1 MSTARPLH
9 TEATFERE
17 VCEHLVQAGWLHA
30 AGDAAKYD
38 RAAALFPDDLVA
50 WVRATQPQAWE
61 SLEKSHGARAQAV
74 LVERVRK
81 ALDTQGTLDVL
92 RQGVDVMGLRAKL
105 QLVQFKP
112 AMSLNEELAARYAA
126 NRLRVVQQVKYA
138 QANENC
144 IDLVLFVNGV
154 PTATIE
160 LKTDFTQSVADA
172 VEQYKRDR
180 LPRPKGQA
188 PEPLLQF
195 VGGALVHFAVSS
207 SEVMMTTKLDGWATR
222 FLPFNQGC
230 EGGKGNPPNA
240 SGYQTAYLWDEV
252 LRTDSWLEIMGRY
265 VFVVHDKKK
274 APEALIFPRYHQ
286 LDATRRLQ
294 AAVRRDGAGGRYLI
308 QHSAG
313 SGKTNSIAWTAHFLS
328 ELHDARQAKLFDSV
342 LVVSDRTVIDKQLQS
357 ALFQATRT
365 TGVVES
371 VTNESGSK
379 SQQLAEALSGGKKIV
394 VCTMQTFPHALEAVR
409 DLAATKGK
417 RFAVIADEAHSSQAG
432 ETASKLKAVLT
443 AEEWSA
449 VEDGGEISSEDLL
462 AATMAA
468 RAEDRGIT
476 FVAFTATPKAKTLEL
491 FGTRPDPTR
500 KPGPDNVPQAFHV
513 YSMRQAIEE
522 GFILDVLRN
531 YTSYK
536 TAFQLAQA
544 GGAKVDSDEVERSA
558 ALKKLVGWVRLHPHN
573 IAQKVQVVVEHFRGT
588 VAQLLGGRAKAM
600 VVVGSRLEAVRWQLA
615 IRKYIQEKGYGYGAL
630 VAYSGE
636 VNDPDSSPEALTEQS
651 EFLNPGLRGRDI
663 RDAFDEPQYKILL
676 VANKFQ
682 TGFDQKLLCGM
693 YVDKKLAGIQAV
705 QTLSRLN
712 RAMDGKDRTYVLDF
726 VNDPDEIL
734 EAFRTYYET
743 AELETTTDPEIVF
756 QLMAKLDASGHYDEN
771 EVERVVQAELRA
783 KPTQAELSAA
793 LQPVVDRLTRRHAA
807 ACKARREAE
816 ASGDAAAVKGAQD
829 EMDALQL
836 FKADM
841 ASYVRLYNFLSQIYD
856 YGQTAVEKRA
866 MFYKHVG
873 RLLDF
878 ERERSSIDLSKVQLT
893 HHSLKERG
901 SRDLTLTGGGDALQ
915 PMGAAGSGMVREKET
930 AYLSEIIAK
939 LNELFT
945 GEVTDGDQLS
955 YATTIHAKLGE
966 SEVLQEQAENNTPEQ
981 FYASPDLLATFN
993 DAIIA
998 SMDAHQSM
1006 STQVLSDDR
1015 IKLGLLHLVMH
1026 QMGLYDYLRARRRA

>member
-30 AGDAAKYD
+30 AGDAAQYD
-38 RAAALFPDDLVA
+38 RALALYPDDLVA

-61 SLEKSHGARAQAV
+61 TLEKAHGARAQAA
-74 LVERVRK
+74 LLDRVRK
-81 ALDTQGTLDVL
+81 ALDAQGTLEVL

-112 AMSLNEELAARYAA
+112 ALSLNEELAARYAA

-144 IDLVLFVNGV
+144 IDLVLFVNGI

-172 VEQYKRDR
+172 VEQYKTDR

-195 VGGALVHFAVSS
+195 GGGALVHFAVSS

-230 EGGKGNPPNA
+230 AGGKGNPPNP

-252 LRTDSWLEIMGRY
+252 LRRESWLEILGRY

-274 APEALIFPRYHQ
+274 APEALVFPRYHQ

-294 AAVRRDGAGGRYLI
+294 AAVRRDGPGGRYLI

-328 ELHDARQAKLFDSV
+328 ELHDERQVKLFDSV
-342 LVVSDRTVIDKQLQS
+342 LVVSDRTVIDKQLKE
-357 ALFQATRT
+357 ALFQANRT

-379 SQQLAEALSGGKKIV
+379 SQLLAEALSGGKKVI
-394 VCTMQTFPHALEAVR
+394 VCTMQTFPKALEAVR
-409 DLAATKGK
+409 ELAATKGK

-449 VEDGGEISSEDLL
+449 VEDGGEVSSEDLL
-462 AATMAA
+462 AAAMAA

-476 FVAFTATPKAKTLEL
+476 FVAFTATPKAKTVEL
-491 FGTRPDPTR
+491 FGTRPHPAQ
-500 KPGPDNVPQAFHV
+500 KPGPDNVPRAFHV

-544 GGAKVDSDEVERSA
+544 GGAQVDSDEVERSA
-558 ALKKLVGWVRLHPHN
+558 ALKKLVGWVRLHPYN

-588 VAQLLGGRAKAM
+588 VAHLLGGRAKAM
-600 VVVGSRLEAVRWQLA
+600 VVVGSRVEAVRWQLA
-615 IRKYIQEKGYGYGAL
+615 IRKYIDDKGYGYGAL

-636 VNDPDSSPEALTEQS
+636 VNDPDSSPDALTEQS
-651 EFLNPGLRGRDI
+651 EYLNPGLRGRDI

-712 RAMDGKDRTYVLDF
+712 RAMEGKDRTYVLDF
-726 VNDPDEIL
+726 VNEPDEIL
-734 EAFRTYYET
+734 ESFRTYYET
-743 AELETTTDPEIVF
+743 AELETTTDPEIVY
-756 QLMAKLDASGHYDEN
+756 QLKAKLDASGHYDEN
-771 EVERVVQAELRA
+771 EVERVVAAELRA

-793 LQPVVDRLTRRHAA
+793 LQPVVDRLSRRHAA
-807 ACKARREAE
+807 LREARRVAE
-816 ASGDAAAVKGAQD
+816 AQGDAAAVKEAQD

-836 FKADM
+836 FKSDM
-841 ASYVRLYNFLSQIYD
+841 ATYGRLYNFLSQIYD
-856 YGQTAVEKRA
+856 YGQTAIEKRA
-866 MFYKHVG
+866 MFYKQVV
-873 RLLDF
+873 RVLDF

-893 HHSLKERG
+893 HHSLRERAV
-901 SRDLTLTGGGDALQ
+901 RDLPLAGDADKLQ
-915 PMGAAGSGMVREKET
+915 PMGASGTGMVREREK
-930 AYLSEIIAK
+930 AYLTEIIAK

-945 GEVTDGDQLS
+945 SDVSDGDQLS
-955 YATTIHAKLGE
+955 FAQTIHAKLGE
-966 SEVLQEQAENNTPEQ
+966 SQKLQEQAENNSEEQ
-981 FYASPDLLATFN
+981 FRASPDLMSSYLEAVM
-993 DAIIA
+993 D
-998 SMDAHQSM
+998 SMDAHNRM
-1006 STQVLSDDR
+1006 SAQVLNDDR
-1015 IKLGLLHLVMH
+1015 VKFGLLHMIMH
-1026 QMGLYDYLRARRRA
+1026 QMGLYDSLRARRRA

>member
-1 MSTARPLH
+1 
-9 TEATFERE
+9 
-17 VCEHLVQAGWLHA
+17 
-30 AGDAAKYD
+30 
-38 RAAALFPDDLVA
+38 
-50 WVRATQPQAWE
+50 
-61 SLEKSHGARAQAV
+61 
-74 LVERVRK
+74 
-81 ALDTQGTLDVL
+81 
-92 RQGVDVMGLRAKL
+92 
-105 QLVQFKP
+105 
-112 AMSLNEELAARYAA
+112 
-126 NRLRVVQQVKYA
+126 
-138 QANENC
+138 
-144 IDLVLFVNGV
+144 
-154 PTATIE
+154 
-160 LKTDFTQSVADA
+160 
-172 VEQYKRDR
+172 
-180 LPRPKGQA
+180 
-188 PEPLLQF
+188 
-195 VGGALVHFAVSS
+195 
-207 SEVMMTTKLDGWATR
+207 
-222 FLPFNQGC
+222 
-230 EGGKGNPPNA
+230 
-240 SGYQTAYLWDEV
+240 
-252 LRTDSWLEIMGRY
+252 
-265 VFVVHDKKK
+265 
-274 APEALIFPRYHQ
+274 
-286 LDATRRLQ
+286 
-294 AAVRRDGAGGRYLI
+294 
-308 QHSAG
+308 
-313 SGKTNSIAWTAHFLS
+313 
-328 ELHDARQAKLFDSV
+328 
-342 LVVSDRTVIDKQLQS
+342 
-357 ALFQATRT
+357 
-365 TGVVES
+365 
-371 VTNESGSK
+371 
-379 SQQLAEALSGGKKIV
+379 
-394 VCTMQTFPHALEAVR
+394 
-409 DLAATKGK
+409 
-417 RFAVIADEAHSSQAG
+417 
-432 ETASKLKAVLT
+432 
-443 AEEWSA
+443 
-449 VEDGGEISSEDLL
+449 
-462 AATMAA
+462 
-468 RAEDRGIT
+468 
-476 FVAFTATPKAKTLEL
+476 
-491 FGTRPDPTR
+491 
-500 KPGPDNVPQAFHV
+500 
-513 YSMRQAIEE
+513 
-522 GFILDVLRN
+522 
-531 YTSYK
+531 
-536 TAFQLAQA
+536 
-544 GGAKVDSDEVERSA
+544 
-558 ALKKLVGWVRLHPHN
+558 
-573 IAQKVQVVVEHFRGT
+573 
-588 VAQLLGGRAKAM
+588 
-600 VVVGSRLEAVRWQLA
+600 
-615 IRKYIQEKGYGYGAL
+615 
-630 VAYSGE
+630 
-636 VNDPDSSPEALTEQS
+636 
-651 EFLNPGLRGRDI
+651 
-663 RDAFDEPQYKILL
+663 
-676 VANKFQ
+676 
-682 TGFDQKLLCGM
+682 M